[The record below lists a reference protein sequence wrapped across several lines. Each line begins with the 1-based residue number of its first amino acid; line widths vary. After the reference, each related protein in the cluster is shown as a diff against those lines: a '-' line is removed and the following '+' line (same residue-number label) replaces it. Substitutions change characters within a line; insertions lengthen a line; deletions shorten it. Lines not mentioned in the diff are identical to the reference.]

1 MSYANY
7 VGRIGALAVALGIG
21 TAVAGTAGQA
31 MAETDS
37 ASSPAG
43 ESGPGTGAAPAAKSD
58 SPATEPKPAVT
69 TNDSPSAAD
78 APAKPS
84 AKPRTNRQARCTTCR
99 DRGTTTAKAPTAPT
113 APSTESSAAAVPAAL
128 PTTVVAPKPVPV
140 VAKQLALLRQAV
152 LGLFG
157 VQSAADKTPAAPAD
171 SAADLVMLAAA
182 RRQTTAAATAQS
194 VVVTPLI
201 AAAAPVNTAP
211 TAAPTQST
219 PDQTTGVVT
228 GLIGGAD
235 AESNVLT
242 YTVTGSAPNKGKVSV
257 NASTGAYTY
266 TPTQAARLAADIT
279 SGPDTDSFTVQ
290 VNDGTAA
297 TTVTVSVPV
306 LPAALASGGG
316 NTVGTYPTGVAVSAT
331 KIYVTNAGSN
341 TVSVI
346 DRVTGATV
354 TVGVVGSPKA
364 ITLSPDGTRAYVG
377 GNNAVSVLNTATNT
391 VVSKVTLSGGQIYGI
406 EFAPNGQRAYIANS
420 GNNTVSVLSTT
431 TATPTVVATIAV
443 GSQPRG
449 VAVSADGTRLYVT
462 NWNAKSVS
470 VIDIATNKVV
480 GSPITVGTN
489 PFGIDVSADGTRV
502 YVSNFGS
509 GTVSVLNPTA
519 ATRLVA
525 TIAVGAQPMGA
536 ILSPDGSV
544 LYVANGRDTV
554 SVIATATNAV
564 VNTIAIDS
572 AAENGSHRIALSP
585 DGQQMYVTDMADRT
599 VRTLNLVRG
608 NTAPI
613 AGTPTVG
620 IPDTGTGKVTGALN
634 VTDPDGDKLSYTV
647 TQPSGGT
654 VTVDAAGNFTFTPTP
669 ASGAALARAANTVSF
684 SVAVGDGKASTTT
697 TVTVPMAPAQGPVVV
712 DSTAA
717 LQAMFDKLKAGDTL
731 TLENK
736 TYQHSGVLYIRVAG
750 VTINGNGATL
760 AATNDATSSVQIL
773 ADNVT
778 LSNLTL
784 TAPLTGPRYYAPE
797 QHSLVVMGDH
807 ATVNDVNVIGAAG
820 SGVFIYGAG
829 YFELNNVS
837 VTRSRADGI
846 HMTNGAHDGV
856 LNNVRTEWTGDD
868 GIAVVSYANDKAMSR
883 NITINSP
890 TVAGTTWGRGISVV
904 GGQNITYRNITV
916 SDTNAAGVYIA
927 TESTYNTRA
936 VSGVTIDGG
945 TITNADTNPAIVHGA
960 VLVYAGNPGSGVSA
974 VTVKGL
980 TIVNTPATAGWVL
993 GVLRDGGIAVSGIVF
1008 DTITI
1013 RQNTSL
1019 SGGHTNAPAGAAT
1032 LKRVTVNGVA
1042 LTSL

>member
-21 TAVAGTAGQA
+21 TAIAGTAGQA
-31 MAETDS
+31 MAETES
-37 ASSPAG
+37 TSSSPAG
-43 ESGPGTGAAPAAKSD
+43 ETGPTGDTAPAAKPDAS
-58 SPATEPKPAVT
+58 ATEPKPT
-69 TNDSPSAAD
+69 TATNER
-78 APAKPS
+78 APATS
-84 AKPRTNRQARCTTCR
+84 APANRNGNTARTTRQTRCTTCR
-99 DRGTTTAKAPTAPT
+99 DREATATKAAT
-113 APSTESSAAAVPAAL
+113 APSAESSTPAAL
-128 PTTVVAPKPVPV
+128 PTAAVVAPKPVPV
-140 VAKQLALLRQAV
+140 VAKQLALLRQTV

-157 VQSAADKTPAAPAD
+157 IHPAADKTPAVPAD
-171 SAADLVMLAAA
+171 SSADLLMLAAT
-182 RRQTTAAATAQS
+182 RRQTGAAATAES

-211 TAAPTQST
+211 TAAPIQSA

-228 GLIGGAD
+228 GSIGGTD
-235 AESNVLT
+235 AESNPLT
-242 YTVTGSAPNKGKVSV
+242 YTVSGTAPGKGKVSV
-257 NASTGAYTY
+257 NSTTGAYTY

-279 SGPDTDSFTVQ
+279 NGPDTDSFTVL

-297 TTVTVSVPV
+297 TTVTVTVPV
-306 LPAALASGGG
+306 LPAALASGGAK
-316 NTVGTYPTGVAVSAT
+316 TVGAYPTGVAVSANE
-331 KIYVTNAGSN
+331 IYVTNAGSN
-341 TVSVI
+341 TISVI
-346 DRVTGATV
+346 DRATGATV
-354 TVGVVGSPKA
+354 TVSVVASPKA
-364 ITLSPDGTRAYVG
+364 ITLSPDGSRAYVG
-377 GNNAVSVLNTATNT
+377 GTNAVSVLNTATNA
-391 VVSKVTLSGGQIYGI
+391 VVSRVALGGGQIYGI
-406 EFAPNGQRAYIANS
+406 EFAPDGQRAYVTNS
-420 GNNTVSVLSTT
+420 GNNTVSVLDTT
-431 TATPTVVATIAV
+431 SATPTLMATIAV

-449 VAVSADGTRLYVT
+449 VVASADGTKLYVT

-470 VIDIATNKVV
+470 VIDTATNKAI
-480 GSPITVGTN
+480 GSPIAVGTN

-519 ATRLVA
+519 GTPLVG
-525 TIAVGAQPMGA
+525 TIAVGAEPMGA

-554 SVIATATNAV
+554 SVIATATNTV
-564 VNTIAIDS
+564 VNTLAIDS

-585 DGQQMYVTDMADRT
+585 DGQQMYITDMSDRV

-620 IPDTGTGKVTGALN
+620 TPDSGTGKVSGALN

-654 VTVDAAGNFTFTPTP
+654 VTVDAAGNFTFTPAP
-669 ASGAALARAANTVSF
+669 ASGAALAKAASSVSF
-684 SVAVGDGKASTTT
+684 TVAVGDGKASTITS
-697 TVTVPMAPAQGPVVV
+697 VTVPLAPAQSSV

-717 LQAMFDKLKAGDTL
+717 LQALFDGLKPGDTL
-731 TLENK
+731 TLQNK

-784 TAPLTGPRYYAPE
+784 SAPLTGPRYYAPE
-797 QHSLVVMGDH
+797 QHKLVIMADH
-807 ATVNDVNVIGAAG
+807 ATVKNVTINGSAGA
-820 SGVFIYGAG
+820 GVYLDGAG
-829 YFELNNVS
+829 YFELDNVT
-837 VTRSRADGI
+837 VKRSRADGI
-846 HMTNGAHDGV
+846 HMTNGSHDGV
-856 LNNVRTEWTGDD
+856 VNNARTEWTGDD
-868 GIAVVSYANDKAMSR
+868 GIAVVSYVPDGAISR

-890 TVAGTTWGRGISVV
+890 TVVGTTWGRGISVV
-904 GGQNITYRNITV
+904 GGQNITYNNITV

-927 TESTYNTRA
+927 TEPSYNTRP
-936 VSGVTIDGG
+936 VTGVTVNGG
-945 TITNADTNPAIVHGA
+945 TITNANTNTTIRHGA
-960 VLVYAGNPGSGVSA
+960 ILVYAGNAGTSIST
-974 VTVKGL
+974 VTFKNL
-980 TIVNTPATAGWVL
+980 TIVNTPTTAGWVL
-993 GVLRDGGIAVSGIVF
+993 GMIRENNVPVSGVVY

-1013 RQNTSL
+1013 RQTPTMQTTY
-1019 SGGHTNAPAGAAT
+1019 TNANAGSFS
-1032 LKRVTVNGVA
+1032 LQRVTVNGVA